1 MRRSRAMGDS
11 QNFESARF
19 PAVGET
25 DLARIDCHVGGAR
38 AKMRPRSQR
47 IDAERILLGVRS

>member
-1 MRRSRAMGDS
+1 MGDS